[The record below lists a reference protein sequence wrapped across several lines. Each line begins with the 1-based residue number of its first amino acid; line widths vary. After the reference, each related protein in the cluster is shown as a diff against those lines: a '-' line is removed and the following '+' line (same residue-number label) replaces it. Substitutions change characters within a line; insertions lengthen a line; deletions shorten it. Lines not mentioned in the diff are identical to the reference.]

1 MPTTNWSSVPLR
13 NLILTILDDN
23 HGIILE
29 DHLTK
34 LIEKER
40 GKLSLSELN
49 NELMNMEIQGLV
61 HVKQTTPTKR
71 LIEAI
76 KNDDQYMVVGED

>member
-1 MPTTNWSSVPLR
+1 MPTTNWSSIPLR
-13 NLILTILDDN
+13 NLILTIINDN

-40 GKLSLSELN
+40 GKISSSELN

-61 HVKQTTPTKR
+61 
-71 LIEAI
+71 
-76 KNDDQYMVVGED
+76 